1 MTRRKQRSSRERAL
15 NLAAEIAGSQDTP
28 LDVLLRMMRDSSIT
42 SRERIEIA
50 KICLPFVHPRIAQ
63 LRPSENE
70 PEQEPVDICDPRY
83 MQELVRALAFSLSAS
98 AQQGREV
105 PADVWELMRAI
116 PRALNDL
123 QARASAKASGAARR

>member
-63 LRPSENE
+63 LRPLENE

-83 MQELVRALAFSLSAS
+83 MRSSFEPWLFR
-98 AQQGREV
+98 
-105 PADVWELMRAI
+105 
-116 PRALNDL
+116 
-123 QARASAKASGAARR
+123 

>member
-1 MTRRKQRSSRERAL
+1 MTRRKRRSSRERAL
-15 NLAAEIAGSQDTP
+15 NLAAEIAGSPDTP

-70 PEQEPVDICDPRY
+70 PEHEPVDICDPGY

-98 AQQGREV
+98 ARQGREV
-105 PADVWELMRAI
+105 PPHVWELMKAI

-123 QARASAKASGAARR
+123 QRASGKASGAAQR

>member
-15 NLAAEIAGSQDTP
+15 NLAAEIAGPDTP
-28 LDVLLRMMRDSSIT
+28 LDVLLCMMRDPGIS
-42 SRERIEIA
+42 SRERTEIA

-63 LRPSENE
+63 LHPSENE
-70 PEQEPVDICDPRY
+70 PEREPVDICDPAY
-83 MQELVRALAFSLSAS
+83 MQDLVRALAFSLSAS

-105 PADVWELMRAI
+105 PAHFWDLMKSI

-123 QARASAKASGAARR
+123 QARAPGKASGAAQR